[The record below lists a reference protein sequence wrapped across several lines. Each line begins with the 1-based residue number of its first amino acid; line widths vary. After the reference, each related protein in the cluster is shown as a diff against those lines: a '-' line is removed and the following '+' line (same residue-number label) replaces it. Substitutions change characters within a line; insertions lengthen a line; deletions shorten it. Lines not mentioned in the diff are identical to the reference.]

1 MYAPK
6 HMEWNKIYF
15 ADFAVNIMTS
25 YQAFCLYT
33 INREKKNYEEARKI
47 PIFLSTVHCSD
58 IWEAKKAEF
67 STFSTN
73 IMMEKYDQAH
83 AIS

>member
-1 MYAPK
+1 
-6 HMEWNKIYF
+6 
-15 ADFAVNIMTS
+15 MTS
-25 YQAFCLYT
+25 YQAFCLCT
-33 INREKKNYEEARKI
+33 INRGKKNYEEARKI

-83 AIS
+83 AISWYDHTCEIQCSTANSTVHVH